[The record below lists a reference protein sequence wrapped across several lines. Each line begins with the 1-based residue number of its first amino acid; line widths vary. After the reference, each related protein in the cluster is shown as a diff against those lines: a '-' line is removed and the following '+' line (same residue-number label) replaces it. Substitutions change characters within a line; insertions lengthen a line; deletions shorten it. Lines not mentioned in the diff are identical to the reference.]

1 MQNQPHSQWQVIDSA
16 ASQRDEAWD
25 LDRRTG
31 LRTAFL
37 WLGTFLLLSLC
48 GLRLYD
54 LKANHAEDF
63 LANAHPTS
71 VQSETIP
78 ATDGRIYSSDGQ
90 LLAYDDQLFAL
101 AVHYRWLEEPPNKNW
116 WKQQAR
122 QRLTKNNRKD
132 PQALTQAKAGVLQ
145 EREKLW
151 QRLALISGE
160 PLEKLTERRLAIQQ
174 RIERIARAVREKQ
187 QARDQTPSATQSMD
201 APDQSWWGKI
211 WSLVKSELT
220 QPPRRS
226 KRDPIIIRE
235 ELDYH
240 ILIEHL
246 STAHVAEIES
256 HPTEFPGTRIITQ
269 TRRVY
274 PGGSL
279 AAHLI
284 GVRRKIRDDQIR
296 KRIKELQ
303 TGDPLSYQAG
313 DRQGESGVEKTYNIT
328 LRGLPGKR
336 ELVKNR
342 RGEILKTNP
351 VRASRSGNHLVLTIN
366 SQLQQTAEEL
376 LDHLIPQK
384 ESLVPPLP
392 SGQRNGE
399 NSGPTAGV
407 VLVMNIYSGELL
419 TAASAPRPDLS
430 LMATGDVKHW
440 KQLTNDKRSP
450 LLSRI
455 TQIAIAPGSTFKPLT
470 AIAFC
475 ESLGM
480 PTEPIFCKGYLD
492 TPDSHRCSI
501 FRSAG
506 VGHGKIGLVD
516 AIAQSCN
523 VYFFTAARKMGPEP
537 LVKWCEDFE
546 FGKPTGIDLPFE
558 KSGSVPS
565 PADNQGESKRHWYP
579 GDNLGLAIGQSYLTV
594 TPLQMVKLMAAVA
607 NGGELVTP
615 HVVSRILLGDESKQ
629 ISSESLLIPKKT
641 ARKLSISPATLEIVR
656 EGLMQVVESSRGTA
670 HKTVAMKQV
679 AIAGK
684 TGTAQ
689 TGIDN
694 PSHAWFIGYVP
705 AHQPRYAIVVL
716 LEQGGSGG
724 KNAGPVARKMI
735 ERLLNLGLIE
745 PEQSVK

>member
-1 MQNQPHSQWQVIDSA
+1 LQNQPHSQWQVIDSA

-31 LRTAFL
+31 LRTTFL
-37 WLGTFLLLSLC
+37 WLGTFLLLSIS

-63 LANAHPTS
+63 LANAHPATII
-71 VQSETIP
+71 SETIP

-101 AVHYRWLEEPPNKNW
+101 AIHYRWLEAPPNEIW

-122 QRLTKNNRKD
+122 KRLTKSNRKNR
-132 PQALTQAKAGVLQ
+132 QALKQAKAEVLQ
-145 EREKLW
+145 QREKLW
-151 QRLALISGE
+151 KRLALISGE
-160 PLEKLTERRLAIQQ
+160 PLEKLKAKRLAIQQ
-174 RIERIARAVREKQ
+174 RIERIANAVRKKQEAREKT
-187 QARDQTPSATQSMD
+187 APEAEPLSD
-201 APDQSWWGKI
+201 ADKTRWKRI

-226 KRDPIIIRE
+226 KNDPIIIRE

-240 ILIEHL
+240 ILIDQL
-246 STAHVAEIES
+246 STADVAEIES
-256 HPTEFPGTRIITQ
+256 HPTEFPGTRIITK

-279 AAHLI
+279 AAHVI
-284 GVRRKIRDDQIR
+284 GVRRALRDDQIR
-296 KRIKELQ
+296 KRNKELQ
-303 TGDPLSYQAG
+303 TSDPLSYQTG

-328 LRGLPGKR
+328 LRGLPGKL
-336 ELVKNR
+336 ELIKNR

-351 VRASRSGNHLVLTIN
+351 VRASRSGNHLVLAIN
-366 SQLQQTAEEL
+366 SQLQRTAEEL
-376 LDHLIPQK
+376 LDRLIPQE

-392 SGQRNGE
+392 EGQRSSE
-399 NSGPTAGV
+399 NSGPTAGA

-419 TAASAPRPDLS
+419 TAATAPRPDLS
-430 LMATGDVKHW
+430 LMATGDATHW
-440 KQLTNDKRSP
+440 KRLNSDQRFP

-455 TQIAIAPGSTFKPLT
+455 TQVAIAPGSTFKPLT

-475 ESLGM
+475 ESLGI
-480 PTEPIFCKGYLD
+480 PTEPIICKGYLD
-492 TPDSHRCSI
+492 TPQSHRCSI
-501 FRSAG
+501 FRTAG

-516 AIAQSCN
+516 ALAQSCN

-537 LVKWCEDFE
+537 LVKWCANFE

-565 PADNQGESKRHWYP
+565 PADNQGKSKRHWYP

-594 TPLQMVKLMAAVA
+594 TPLQMVKLIAAVA

-615 HVVSRILLGDESKQ
+615 HVVSRILPGDESSQ
-629 ISSESLLIPKKT
+629 ASAESLLLPEKSV
-641 ARKLSISPATLEIVR
+641 RKLSISPATLSIVR
-656 EGLMQVVESSRGTA
+656 EGLEQVVENPKGTA

-679 AIAGK
+679 AVAGK
-684 TGTAQ
+684 TGSAQ

-705 AHQPRYAIVVL
+705 AQQPRYAIVVL

-724 KNAGPVARKMI
+724 KNAGPLARKMI
-735 ERLLNLGLIE
+735 ERLLDLGLIE
-745 PEQSVK
+745 PDPA